1 SAAAGRAG
9 VAVIR
14 ISGPDAMAALR
25 QLVSRELPAPREAGL
40 RKLRHPR
47 TDVELDEAILLLF
60 PAPRSFTGED
70 VAEIHTH
77 GGRAVVRSMLEA
89 LASCDGLR
97 LRPAEPGE
105 FTRRALEHGRLDLTA
120 AEGPADLVSAETEPQ
135 RRQALRQLSGELGAL
150 YERWRYQLMHALA
163 HIEAHIDF
171 PDEDLPSGLVE
182 QTRSSLSA
190 VSAEIGRHL
199 QDRRHGERLREGVSV

>member
-70 VAEIHTH
+70 VAEIHAH
-77 GGRAVVRSMLEA
+77 GGRAVVRSVLEG
-89 LASCDGLR
+89 LASCGGLR
-97 LRPAEPGE
+97 VRPAGRGAFTPPGSG
-105 FTRRALEHGRLDLTA
+105 HG
-120 AEGPADLVSAETEPQ
+120 G
-135 RRQALRQLSGELGAL
+135 LG
-150 YERWRYQLMHALA
+150 LA
-163 HIEAHIDF
+163 
-171 PDEDLPSGLVE
+171 G
-182 QTRSSLSA
+182 
-190 VSAEIGRHL
+190 G
-199 QDRRHGERLREGVSV
+199 